1 MPLILIAD
9 NEVGHVFALDAVLS
23 AVGYTVESASTPAEV
38 FTLAQ
43 QTSPQ
48 VILLADNFAMPG
60 GAALSTQL
68 KAHPTL
74 RQIPVVLYSDSMRLD
89 HLEYVQRLG
98 VDAVLRKPFTAR
110 DVLAAVRPLV
120 NRPAPTV

>member
-9 NEVGHVFALDAVLS
+9 NQVGHVFALDTVLS

-38 FTLAQ
+38 FALAQ

-48 VILLADNFAMPG
+48 VILLADNFATSG
-60 GAALSTQL
+60 GASLSTQL

-74 RQIPVVLYSDSMRLD
+74 RQIPVVLYSDSIRLD

-110 DVLAAVRPLV
+110 DVLATVRPLV
-120 NRPAPTV
+120 ERTAPTA